1 MLEDI
6 LTESSLEHILP
17 QTLLLLQSLP
27 CLTNSTQLLTNL
39 LRTLDQDGYNRHG
52 FNDQQHDY
60 VHHNSYSEAQRYINQ
75 TPADIHNAPHR
86 RRLSGNSSDSNFATD
101 ISMVF
106 VCIVCA
112 GFASGLTQGLLSLD
126 FTEMT
131 IKMRS
136 GTPDE
141 RLQAARVLPIISRHH
156 LLLVS
161 LMLWNAAATEA
172 LPIFLSG
179 LVPEYLAII
188 ISVTLVLFCG
198 EIIPAAILTGPN
210 QLMIAANLVPMVY
223 VVFLVFYPIAY
234 PISVGLDYF
243 LGKNMINLLPFL
255 HMYMIFYFFNFTF
268 ILILFIFIF
277 YMISFKF
284 VRFISLFS
292 YFVVE
297 KLFLFIYRLN
307 YLINCL
313 NNCLCIC

>member
-1 MLEDI
+1 MLHNEVI
-6 LTESSLEHILP
+6 GKSMELVLP
-17 QTLLLLQSLP
+17 QTLLLLKSLP
-27 CLTNSTQLLTNL
+27 CLNNSTQLLISL
-39 LRTLDQDGYNRHG
+39 LAALDQDGYKHNAMD
-52 FNDQQHDY
+52 NQQGGHMY
-60 VHHNSYSEAQRYINQ
+60 HIPYSASQQSINQ
-75 TPADIHNAPHR
+75 TPVDIHNTHHLR
-86 RRLSGNSSDSNFATD
+86 KLSGSSSGSDFATD

-136 GTPDE
+136 GTPE
-141 RLQAARVLPIISRHH
+141 EKLQAAKVLPIISRHH

-210 QLMIAANLVPMVY
+210 QLLIAANLAPIVY
-223 VVFLVFYPIAY
+223 IVFFVFFPIAY
-234 PISVGLDYF
+234 PISKGLDYF
-243 LGKNMINLLPFL
+243 LGKTSKL
-255 HMYMIFYFFNFTF
+255 FFGLIIGSFF
-268 ILILFIFIF
+268 HILCRHVCQGIFI
-277 YMISFKF
+277 
-284 VRFISLFS
+284 VP
-292 YFVVE
+292 
-297 KLFLFIYRLN
+297 
-307 YLINCL
+307 YLIAD
-313 NNCLCIC
+313 